1 MQIDYL
7 YTLRVF
13 IMVTVVMCWPNKIY
27 YIFFSDSFFD
37 KNQLLHLERRN
48 DLLSWQFIN

>member
-1 MQIDYL
+1 MQIDYSNIL
-7 YTLRVF
+7 WVF
-13 IMVTVVMCWPNKIY
+13 ITVTVMYWPNKIY
-27 YIFFSDSFFD
+27 YIFFSDSFVD